1 MKPKGNIMGGSIK
14 PGVAVV
20 DRMGTAMSS
29 TLKRLGIAAA
39 ASSLLL
45 IGGATT
51 ASAAESGTQACIDY
65 GWHYSTY
72 SKTDNIHIPSG
83 VHWKSGPGGTVSAS
97 RESTQSASMAVSMSV
112 SVSYSA
118 IVASAEATFGIDA
131 TVSGS
136 RSETMGYSRTISSN
150 SKYGHLQFGNWG
162 YKMGVKKYY
171 VDNVCRVGA
180 TYTGTVTKMPSA
192 NTWGYRYWE
201 TTT

>member
-1 MKPKGNIMGGSIK
+1 MN
-14 PGVAVV
+14 
-20 DRMGTAMSS
+20 GTRSTRRLIVTAA

-45 IGGATT
+45 LAGATP
-51 ASAAESGTQACIDY
+51 ASAVTSGTQVCSDY

-72 SKTDNIHIPSG
+72 SKTNIHIPTG
-83 VHWKSGPGGTVSAS
+83 VHWKHGPGGTVTAN
-97 RESTQSASMAVSMSV
+97 RESTQTASMTVSMSV

-118 IVASAEATFGIDA
+118 IVTSAEGTFGIDA
-131 TVSGS
+131 SVSNS
-136 RSETMGYSRTISSN
+136 RSEAIGYSRTISSN

-171 VDNVCRVGA
+171 VNSACSVSS
-180 TYTGTVTKMPSA
+180 TYTGTVTAMPSA
-192 NTWGYRYWE
+192 NTWGYHYWE